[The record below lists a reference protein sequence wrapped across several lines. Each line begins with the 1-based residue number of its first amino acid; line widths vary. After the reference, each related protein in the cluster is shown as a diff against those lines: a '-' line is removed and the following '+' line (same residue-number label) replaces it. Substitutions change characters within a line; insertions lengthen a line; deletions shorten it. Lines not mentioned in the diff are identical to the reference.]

1 MICWGGMGRWCFRVG
16 VVCVRGVW
24 GLMAQNLGDPVLYRA
39 AVDGLLGVV
48 RGSVEGRLAVVQ
60 ARQVCDQIL
69 SHYQPLF
76 SVPQIAVMVYRALLD
91 QGIGVEM
98 AVAVTFEL
106 FEP

>member
-1 MICWGGMGRWCFRVG
+1 M
-16 VVCVRGVW
+16 VV
-24 GLMAQNLGDPVLYRA
+24 QNLGDPVLYRA

-69 SHYQPLF
+69 AHYQPLF
-76 SVPQIAVMVYRALLD
+76 SVPQIAVMVYRAMLD
-91 QGIGVEM
+91 QGVGVEM
-98 AVAVTFEL
+98 AVAVTFEM